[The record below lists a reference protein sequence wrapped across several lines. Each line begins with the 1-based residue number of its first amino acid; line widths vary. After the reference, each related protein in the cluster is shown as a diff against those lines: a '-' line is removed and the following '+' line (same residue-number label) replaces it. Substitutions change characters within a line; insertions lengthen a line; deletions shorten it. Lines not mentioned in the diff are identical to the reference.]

1 MKTLLLYI
9 YLNDFSEVPSI
20 IIGLGCEH
28 THKRRRW
35 WTSRYQFTLS
45 VCVLYALAILLSY
58 VHDTGYSLKVRGSP
72 IRLRHHQSNHKG
84 SHCCTRNLSRF
95 WMNPWF
101 LSWRQNIYGDDEI
114 CIISDLNGEITKA
127 QLVQEVAL
135 QFCNWY
141 KAGGRGKEAAQK
153 SNFKINRH
161 KSIEIRINY
170 YI

>member
-1 MKTLLLYI
+1 MNT
-9 YLNDFSEVPSI
+9 
-20 IIGLGCEH
+20 H
-28 THKRRRW
+28 TREEDDEQADINLHN
-35 WTSRYQFTLS
+35 LS
-45 VCVLYALAILLSY
+45 VFYMHWPYSWVMY
-58 VHDTGYSLKVRGSP
+58 VHVTGYSLKVRGSLK
-72 IRLRHHQSNHKG
+72 RLCHQRCNHKS
-84 SHCCTRNLSRF
+84 SHCCIRNLSRF
-95 WMNPWF
+95 WISPWF

-170 YI
+170 NIQLKKK